1 MASSLSSYLG
11 EIGRHQLLTPEQELT
26 LGRKVQAMAALQE
39 RCRQAGGT
47 GSACDYSDLERRTLR
62 LGERAK
68 NQMITANLRL
78 VVNLAKRYQNKG
90 LDLLDLIQEGTL
102 GLTRAVE
109 KYDPTRGHRFSTY
122 AYWWIRQGLNRALST
137 QSRTIRIPVNVN
149 EKLTR
154 LRAAKA
160 RYLQVHGVNPSPA
173 QLARLMAIPLV
184 DVEELLNCELRS
196 VTVSLQGLVKA
207 KSDPSELV
215 DVLPS
220 PEPPPLERAELA
232 ERSATVWTLL
242 DRANLT
248 PKERTVV
255 MLRFGL
261 DGSHEWRTLAEVE
274 DLLGCELRSVTV
286 SLQGAVRSK
295 ADPSELVDVLPSE
308 EMPPMERA
316 ELAERT
322 DSVWKLLERASL
334 TPKERTVVMLRFGL
348 DGSHEWRTLAEVARQ
363 LDCSREYC
371 RQVVQRALRKLR
383 KTGIESGLVEA

>member
-47 GSACDYSDLERRTLR
+47 GAACDYSDLERRTLR

-184 DVEELLNCELRS
+184 DVEELLNCELRG

-215 DVLPS
+215 ELLPS
-220 PEPPPLERAELA
+220 PEPPPLERAELV

-242 DRANLT
+242 DRAN
-248 PKERTVV
+248 
-255 MLRFGL
+255 
-261 DGSHEWRTLAEVE
+261 
-274 DLLGCELRSVTV
+274 
-286 SLQGAVRSK
+286 
-295 ADPSELVDVLPSE
+295 
-308 EMPPMERA
+308 
-316 ELAERT
+316 
-322 DSVWKLLERASL
+322 L

>member
-26 LGRKVQAMAALQE
+26 LGRKVQAMALLQE
-39 RCRQAGGT
+39 RCLQAGGT
-47 GSACDYSDLERRTLR
+47 GAACEYSDLERRTLR

-160 RYLQVHGVNPSPA
+160 RYLQVHGVSPGPA
-173 QLARLMAIPLV
+173 QLARLMEIPLV

-220 PEPPPLERAELA
+220 PEPAPMERAELA

-242 DRANLT
+242 D
-248 PKERTVV
+248 
-255 MLRFGL
+255 
-261 DGSHEWRTLAEVE
+261 
-274 DLLGCELRSVTV
+274 
-286 SLQGAVRSK
+286 
-295 ADPSELVDVLPSE
+295 
-308 EMPPMERA
+308 
-316 ELAERT
+316 
-322 DSVWKLLERASL
+322 RASL

>member
-26 LGRKVQAMAALQE
+26 LGRKVQAMALLQE

-47 GSACDYSDLERRTLR
+47 GAACEYSDLERRTLR

-160 RYLQVHGVNPSPA
+160 RYLQVHGVSPGPA
-173 QLARLMAIPLV
+173 QLARLMEIPLV

-220 PEPPPLERAELA
+220 PEPPPMERAELA

-248 PKERTVV
+248 PKER
-255 MLRFGL
+255 
-261 DGSHEWRTLAEVE
+261 
-274 DLLGCELRSVTV
+274 
-286 SLQGAVRSK
+286 K
-295 ADPSELVDVLPSE
+295 
-308 EMPPMERA
+308 
-316 ELAERT
+316 
-322 DSVWKLLERASL
+322 
-334 TPKERTVVMLRFGL
+334 VVMLRFGL

>member
-1 MASSLSSYLG
+1 MASSLSAYLG

-26 LGRKVQAMAALQE
+26 LGRKVQAMVALQE
-39 RCRQAGGT
+39 RCATAGGQ
-47 GSACDYSDLERRTLR
+47 GPACDYNDLERRTLR

-68 NQMITANLRL
+68 NHMITANLRL
-78 VVNLAKRYQNKG
+78 VVNLAKRYQGKG

-149 EKLTR
+149 EKLTKI
-154 LRAAKA
+154 RAAKA
-160 RYLQVHGVNPSPA
+160 RHLQSHGSLPSAETLA
-173 QLARLMAIPLV
+173 QMLRLSKAE
-184 DVEELLNCELRS
+184 VEELLTCELRS
-196 VTVSLQGLVKA
+196 VTVSLQGVVKS

-220 PEPPPLERAELA
+220 SELPPLERAELA
-232 ERSATVWTLL
+232 ERI
-242 DRANLT
+242 
-248 PKERTVV
+248 TVV
-255 MLRFGL
+255 W
-261 DGSHEWRTLAEVE
+261 S
-274 DLLGCELRSVTV
+274 
-286 SLQGAVRSK
+286 
-295 ADPSELVDVLPSE
+295 
-308 EMPPMERA
+308 
-316 ELAERT
+316 
-322 DSVWKLLERASL
+322 LLEQACL

-363 LDCSREYC
+363 LGCSREYC

-383 KTGIESGLVEA
+383 RAGLESGLVSGD

>member
-1 MASSLSSYLG
+1 MASALSSYLG

-26 LGRKVQAMAALQE
+26 LGRKVQAMASLQE
-39 RCRQAGGT
+39 RCRAAGGE
-47 GSACDYSDLERRTLR
+47 GPACEYSDVERRTLR
-62 LGERAK
+62 QGERAK

-160 RYLQVHGVNPSPA
+160 RHLQAHGVSASPT
-173 QLARLMAIPLV
+173 QLALALDLPMTE
-184 DVEELLNCELRS
+184 VEDLLACELRS
-196 VTVSLQGLVKA
+196 ITVSLQGAVRS

-220 PEPPPLERAELA
+220 PDPAPMERAELA
-232 ERSATVWTLL
+232 ERSAAAWTLL
-242 DRANLT
+242 D
-248 PKERTVV
+248 
-255 MLRFGL
+255 
-261 DGSHEWRTLAEVE
+261 
-274 DLLGCELRSVTV
+274 
-286 SLQGAVRSK
+286 
-295 ADPSELVDVLPSE
+295 
-308 EMPPMERA
+308 
-316 ELAERT
+316 
-322 DSVWKLLERASL
+322 RASL

-363 LDCSREYC
+363 LGCSREYC

-383 KTGIESGLVEA
+383 KTGIDSGLVEV